1 MQALDAWYSL
11 VGRGDRGSWNDVKLA
26 ETPNTELP
34 APFSIWLDI
43 VELLQVLLEP
53 PIAP

>member
-11 VGRGDRGSWNDVKLA
+11 VGRGDRGSWNDVKLT
-26 ETPNTELP
+26 ETPNAELP

-43 VELLQVLLEP
+43 AELLQVHIQSPL
-53 PIAP
+53 AS